1 MLEFS
6 PHVTAIVGLNNHGK
20 SAVFRACRKIL
31 RDYPDGI
38 LFIREKQKY
47 SSIEITTDSGVIERI
62 VRKDKSSDSNVYKVD
77 GVQFTKFGK
86 TGIPAE
92 VLNKL
97 EVSSLQKFG
106 DVEFDIN
113 FQHQL
118 DPLFLISGDGL
129 ASIRGKVIGRV
140 SGVDYAERAVQMAS
154 AELKSINRDI
164 DQNVIDTKQNE
175 EKLARYETIPEL
187 IEQLTYVDSL
197 QEKQDDADRE
207 IDNFIV
213 IKNDLINIISE
224 ATFVSNKIKLLDID
238 IYTSYEEISRIN
250 GLIDSI
256 VYCIDI
262 KEQMESADKM
272 SAIKVPC
279 IDDVESINKNI
290 ILVDS
295 VISIKQ
301 NLDRLG
307 NIGEINIPNIKSVES
322 AEDRVRQLVVKMG
335 ELEKLSEDLNEIQH
349 KVGEVEANLDL
360 NEEKFNKLKDDLGVC
375 PICDRPF
382 DHEKES

>member
-20 SAVFRACRKIL
+20 SAIFRACRKIL

-47 SSIEITTDSGVIERI
+47 SSVEITTDLGVIERI
-62 VRKDKSSDSNVYKVD
+62 VRNDKSSDSNVYRVD

-86 TGIPAE
+86 TGIPIE

-164 DQNVIDTKQNE
+164 DQNVADIKQNE

-187 IEQLTYVDSL
+187 IKQLVWVDSL
-197 QEKQDDADRE
+197 QEKQDDADRK
-207 IDNFIV
+207 IDNFII
-213 IKNDLINIISE
+213 IKNDLIDIISE
-224 ATFVSNKIKLLDID
+224 ATSVSNKIKLLDID
-238 IYTSYEEISRIN
+238 IYTAYEEISRIN

-262 KEQMESADKM
+262 KRQIESADKI
-272 SAIKVPC
+272 SAIEVSNMDN
-279 IDDVESINKNI
+279 IEAINKNI
-290 ILVDS
+290 SS
-295 VISIKQ
+295 VESTISIKL
-301 NLDRLG
+301 NLDRLYK
-307 NIGEINIPNIKSVES
+307 ISEINIPNIKNVES
-322 AEDRVRQLVVKMG
+322 AEDGVRRLVVKMG

-349 KVGEVEANLDL
+349 KIGEVEANLDL
-360 NEEKFNKLKDDLGVC
+360 SEKKFNKLKDDLGIC

-382 DHEKES
+382 DQ